1 MDDDANEN
9 RLLRYTIMSVTPDT
23 TVGAGIGGFEMDVN
37 TGTVRTTGNFDREM
51 FAGPYSVT
59 VSVACQITIPSSL
72 PLTLPHS
79 LPPSLTP
86 SLPPQILVQ
95 DSGIPRRNGS
105 TRLLVYLTDIND
117 NNPIFGPGITLS
129 LFVYLGYH

>member
-1 MDDDANEN
+1 MSDNN
-9 RLLRYTIMSVTPDT
+9 PSLPLTLLHSLP
-23 TVGAGIGGFEMDVN
+23 
-37 TGTVRTTGNFDREM
+37 
-51 FAGPYSVT
+51 P
-59 VSVACQITIPSSL
+59 SL
-72 PLTLPHS
+72 PLTLPPS
-79 LPPSLTP
+79 LPPSLSP

-117 NNPIFGPGITLS
+117 NNPIFGPGIITLS